1 MKEDRFNEKISAG
14 YQSKILENAGWED
27 VSQMKVRNFFF
38 DISEFK
44 NVRLLGSSSNIIRTR
59 CCCWCSIERYY

>member
-27 VSQMKVRNFFF
+27 LTQMKVRAS
-38 DISEFK
+38 DCKFK
-44 NVRLLGSSSNIIRTR
+44 SSH
-59 CCCWCSIERYY
+59 

>member
-27 VSQMKVRNFFF
+27 VSQMKVRN
-38 DISEFK
+38 I
-44 NVRLLGSSSNIIRTR
+44 L
-59 CCCWCSIERYY
+59 SIFLNLKLFVY